1 MSEKKEDLFET
12 GEFIFYHAI
21 SELSYIKKSIEIIEE
36 NLSSSINNLNIEYER
51 SIEEKYKDNS
61 YGLSKGEFIKV
72 FMPIIDDNSNI
83 MSTINESILTKIY
96 SIFEKAVILF
106 AYEIQRYYECK
117 IPPHFNM
124 PKNTYTN
131 ILSAREYIF
140 NLSDFDL
147 CKIDTWN
154 AIINLRNT
162 RNRLSHGNTLLKMD
176 ETQVNQINIEFKK
189 HLNES
194 NIPLLIK
201 VEDEKVRFRVNED
214 IKILYIARKLVTD
227 TIIILDAY
235 YTHMRIRDNKFEL
248 DSYLYGEGA
257 TEEFLET
264 LNIK

>member
-12 GEFIFYHAI
+12 GEFIFHHAI

-36 NLSSSINNLNIEYER
+36 NLSSSINNLNIEYEKN
-51 SIEEKYKDNS
+51 IEEKYKDND
-61 YGLSKGEFIKV
+61 YGLSKDEFVKV
-72 FMPIIDDNSNI
+72 FMPSIDDSSNI
-83 MSTINESILTKIY
+83 MSTINESILIKIY

-106 AYEIQRYYECK
+106 AYEIQGHYECK

-124 PKNTYTN
+124 QKNIYTN

-147 CKIDTWN
+147 SKIDTWH
-154 AIINLRNT
+154 AIINLRSI
-162 RNRLSHGNTLLKMD
+162 RNRLSHGNTLLKID
-176 ETQVNQINIEFKK
+176 ETQVNQINLEFKK

-201 VEDEKVRFRVNED
+201 VKDEKIRFRVNED

-227 TIIILDAY
+227 TIIILDKN
-235 YTHMRIRDNKFEL
+235 YTLMRIRDNKFEL

-257 TEEFLET
+257 TEKFLET
-264 LNIK
+264 LNSK